1 MIDFACVSS
10 TTPTWSNDPR
20 WCIPGIAAT
29 EPEHAKLAADR
40 ASSAPVQGVH
50 RYYPFV
56 VEDRGRLGKSAS
68 TVVYIFAVLL
78 DVRNF
83 PGALSAT
90 ATNAAAAAKKT
101 SAPTPTHLAPPT
113 TTDYVDTELWGPFIA
128 SGLVRHGPKHL
139 QPPQA
144 SALTCDT
151 DRSTPRYPEARGN
164 ARRVPLHRLPSSLPT
179 PLSLTRRG
187 IQLYWRRFKTLP
199 RTHLRAKP
207 LSAPCVSAVA
217 LTARSTRRTVS
228 GYHSNIGHTKGGGE
242 TSDMTDRVFAEPALD
257 RFLKLKAAFA
267 SSKYDTLHRAFVDK
281 TLKVSLMASAKA
293 ATAAAFAKRSPDKQ
307 PDPNLKPD
315 PRLKPTPQA
324 KA

>member
-29 EPEHAKLAADR
+29 EAEHAKLAADW
-40 ASSAPVQGVH
+40 ASSAPVQDVH
-50 RYYPFV
+50 LYYPFV
-56 VEDRGRLGKSAS
+56 VEDRGRLGKSAL

-78 DVRNF
+78 
-83 PGALSAT
+83 A
-90 ATNAAAAAKKT
+90 
-101 SAPTPTHLAPPT
+101 
-113 TTDYVDTELWGPFIA
+113 
-128 SGLVRHGPKHL
+128 
-139 QPPQA
+139 
-144 SALTCDT
+144 
-151 DRSTPRYPEARGN
+151 
-164 ARRVPLHRLPSSLPT
+164 
-179 PLSLTRRG
+179 
-187 IQLYWRRFKTLP
+187 LYWRRFKTLP

-267 SSKYDTLHRAFVDK
+267 CSKYDTLHRAFVDK

-293 ATAAAFAKRSPDKQ
+293 PTAAAFAKRSPDKQ
-307 PDPNLKPD
+307 LDPNLKPD